1 MLVKVKH
8 KGEQRFVKIYEVKL
22 VDLFDEAFK
31 KFGIPL
37 NRLSDAKLFDETKTK
52 IDEDVF
58 EEVMLSNIGHV
69 YELSLDSTP
78 EELDAEVMQTS
89 RESSILDI
97 DDCDAVIL
105 NIESPLQTQSSSRN
119 KDSVIEDIL
128 KKRPGGDQIIKEYRR
143 TNKLTDASRRKMV
156 NMVIANM
163 TEIHG

>member
-119 KDSVIEDIL
+119 KDSVSISFKDNVL
-128 KKRPGGDQIIKEYRR
+128 VA
-143 TNKLTDASRRKMV
+143 KLQLFLP
-156 NMVIANM
+156 
-163 TEIHG
+163 